1 MMMIVVVVVFVVDS
15 RVVTLSES
23 AVPDDAKQIK
33 TFVLLKANAAVEEK
47 FLET

>member
-1 MMMIVVVVVFVVDS
+1 MMMMIVVVVDS
-15 RVVTLSES
+15 RVVMLSES